1 MVFRSPAAS
10 LCMRALCVLLPLLG
24 GSAAWSQSPG
34 GSAASIVLGQ
44 SVALTGPGAALALP
58 FQQGAKLHFERVNA
72 AGGIGG
78 RTVELVTLDDA
89 GSPEQAAA
97 NTQKLLAQSPL
108 ALFGYYGSPQVT
120 ASYKLLRDS
129 DVLLVAPMAGGDEFR
144 GAVYPNVFTLRP
156 GYSEESM
163 AVMRHAATLGA
174 RKLAIL
180 HAADSDSMAALEAA
194 ENTLNGLGANLVFKG
209 AITSPDKA
217 LVAKPESLLVIG
229 DARSAATAI
238 RDLRGQGFRGQV
250 YGFSNTGESLLAEL
264 LGSAGA
270 GVVVVR
276 GVPRSD
282 NARLAIVRD
291 LQADAAAAKL
301 GKPNVYMLEGYI
313 AARVMTEALRRMGK
327 DITRARL
334 RTALE
339 TMEDLNLGGFR
350 VHFAGERVASRLLE
364 LGLIDAQGRVRE

>member
-1 MVFRSPAAS
+1 MVLKHPAA
-10 LCMRALCVLLPLLG
+10 LRWARTLCVLLPLVG
-24 GSAAWSQSPG
+24 VPAAWSQAPG
-34 GSAASIVLGQ
+34 ASAPSIVLGQ

-58 FQQGAKLHFERVNA
+58 FQQGAKLHFDRVNA

-78 RTVELVTLDDA
+78 RPVELVTLDDA

-97 NTQKLLAQSPL
+97 NTQKLLAQNPL

-120 ASYKLLRDS
+120 ASYKLLKDS
-129 DVLLVAPMAGGDEFR
+129 DVLLFAPMAGGDEFR

-180 HAADSDSMAALEAA
+180 HATDSDSMAALEAA

-209 AITSPDKA
+209 AITAPDKA

-238 RDLRGQGFRGQV
+238 RDLRAQGFRGQV

-282 NARLAIVRD
+282 NSRLAIVRD

-327 DITRARL
+327 DITRTRL